1 MHRYQQASQS
11 PATTAW
17 PVPSIRSVF
26 EIPAALSPNPFR
38 RLELAEEL
46 TIDTWPGQV
55 YHCYQV
61 SRYAESPYGKL
72 EDDESQKVVPKS
84 SSTLRT
90 GVWARA
96 LVWLASCAFAQ
107 TKRRGEVA
115 ASAISTALDR
125 RREEL
130 KSWWISR
137 RANHYLAP
145 LVVFPVVVGVLLG
158 LMLNLML
165 VQYLLADEEA
175 PPVYVL
181 IHECRTC
188 SHEPVPASAVSK
200 SIAKC
205 GGSFL
210 VDGLQPAEGARG
222 GEHGPLS
229 SLSVTAGTIRELGP
243 RQWQSRRWTTARSA
257 L

>member
-46 TIDTWPGQV
+46 TIDAWSGQV

-84 SSTLRT
+84 SSTRRT
-90 GVWARA
+90 GVWART
-96 LVWLASCAFAQ
+96 LVWLVSCAFAQ

-115 ASAISTALDR
+115 ASTISTALDR

-130 KSWWISR
+130 NSWWISR

-188 SHEPVPASAVSK
+188 SHEPVPPSAV
-200 SIAKC
+200 I
-205 GGSFL
+205 L
-210 VDGLQPAEGARG
+210 VDGPQPAEGARG

-243 RQWQSRRWTTARSA
+243 RQWQLRRWITARSA